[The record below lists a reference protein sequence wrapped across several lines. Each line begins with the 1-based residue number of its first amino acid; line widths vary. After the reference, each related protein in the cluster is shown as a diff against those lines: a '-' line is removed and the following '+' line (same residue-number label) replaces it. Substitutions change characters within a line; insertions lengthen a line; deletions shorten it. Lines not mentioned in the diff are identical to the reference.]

1 MHLIISSD
9 FEEMSGTAWED
20 FLFTLEK
27 MSKPVIC
34 LPSGKTPVIFLRNMR
49 NHFSRFKNYPDW
61 YFIGL
66 DEWVGIG
73 KGVKGSCRH
82 FFDEHLF
89 IPLGIPE
96 ERISFFNGIAED
108 LEEECRKAER
118 FIDAHKGIDI
128 TVLGIGTNGHLGLNE
143 PDSDPSLRTQIKT
156 LSESTITAAKDYFD
170 EPRVVSQ
177 GITLGL
183 KSLLESGT
191 VFLLAS
197 GDSKAEIIKAVVEGS
212 VRKEIPGSFL
222 QDHPN
227 CFVYL
232 DENAASK
239 LS

>member
-1 MHLIISSD
+1 MQLIISTD

-27 MSKPVIC
+27 ISKPLIC
-34 LPSGKTPVIFLRNMR
+34 LPSGKTPLIFLRNMR
-49 NHFSRFKNYPDW
+49 NHFSRHQNHPDW

-73 KGVKGSCRH
+73 KDVKGSCRQ

-89 IPLGIPE
+89 IPLGISE

-108 LEEECRKAER
+108 LQAECQKAER
-118 FIDAHKGIDI
+118 FIDAHKGIDL

-143 PDSDPSLRTQIKT
+143 PGSDPSLRTQIKP
-156 LSESTITAAKDYFD
+156 LSESTIKAARDYFD
-170 EPRVVSQ
+170 EPMDVNQ

-183 KSLLESGT
+183 KTLLESKT
-191 VFLLAS
+191 VFLMA
-197 GDSKAEIIKAVVEGS
+197 GGEAKAAIIKTVVEGS
-212 VRKEIPGSFL
+212 VTKDVPGSFL
-222 QDHPN
+222 QEHLN

-232 DENAASK
+232 DEEAA
-239 LS
+239 

>member
-27 MSKPVIC
+27 ISKPVIC
-34 LPSGKTPVIFLRNMR
+34 LPSGKTPVVFLRNMR
-49 NHFSRFKNYPDW
+49 NYFSRHQHHPDW

-73 KGVKGSCRH
+73 KDVKGSCRQ

-108 LEEECRKAER
+108 LGKECSKAEA
-118 FIDAHKGIDI
+118 FINAHKGIDI

-143 PDSDPSLRTQIKT
+143 PGSDPSLRTQIKT

-170 EPRVVSQ
+170 EPRDVHQ

-191 VFLLAS
+191 VFLMA
-197 GDSKAEIIKAVVEGS
+197 GGESKADIIKAVVEGP
-212 VRKEIPGSFL
+212 VTTEIPGSFL
-222 QDHPN
+222 QGHPN

-232 DENAASK
+232 DEKAASK

>member
-9 FEEMSGTAWED
+9 FEEMSGTAAED
-20 FLFTLEK
+20 FLFTLERIT
-27 MSKPVIC
+27 KPVIC

-49 NHFSRFKNYPDW
+49 NYFSRHEQYPDW
-61 YFIGL
+61 YFAGL

-73 KGVKGSCRH
+73 QNVKGSCRQ

-108 LEEECRKAER
+108 LEAECREAER

-128 TVLGIGTNGHLGLNE
+128 VVLGIGTNGHLGLNE
-143 PDSDPSLRTQIKT
+143 PGSDPLLRTQISE
-156 LSESTITAAKDYFD
+156 LSESTILAAKDYFD
-170 EPRVVSQ
+170 EPREVNQ

-183 KSLLESGT
+183 RSLLESKT
-191 VFLLAS
+191 IFLLAS
-197 GDSKAEIIKAVVEGS
+197 GESKSDIIKAVVEGP
-212 VRKEIPGSFL
+212 VTTDIPGSFL
-222 QDHPN
+222 QGHPN

-232 DENAASK
+232 DEKAASK

>member
-27 MSKPVIC
+27 ISKPVIC
-34 LPSGKTPVIFLRNMR
+34 LPSGKTPVVFLRNMR
-49 NHFSRFKNYPDW
+49 NYFSRHYNNPDW

-73 KGVKGSCRH
+73 KDVKGSCRQ

-89 IPLGIPE
+89 IPLRVPE

-108 LEEECRKAER
+108 LEKECSKAEA
-118 FIDAHKGIDI
+118 FINAHKGIDI

-143 PDSDPSLRTQIKT
+143 PGSDPSLRTQIKT

-170 EPRVVSQ
+170 EPRDVHQ

-191 VFLLAS
+191 VFLMA
-197 GDSKAEIIKAVVEGS
+197 GGESKADIIKAVVEGP
-212 VRKEIPGSFL
+212 VTTDIPGSFL
-222 QDHPN
+222 QGHPN

-232 DENAASK
+232 DEKAASK

>member
-1 MHLIISSD
+1 MHLIICTD
-9 FEEMSGTAWED
+9 FEEMSGTAAED

-27 MSKPVIC
+27 ISKPVIC

-49 NHFSRFKNYPDW
+49 NYFSRQVNHPDW

-66 DEWVGIG
+66 DEWVGVG
-73 KGVKGSCRH
+73 QDVKGSCRQ

-89 IPLGIPE
+89 KPLGIPE

-108 LEEECRKAER
+108 MEAECRKAEK

-143 PDSDPSLRTQIKT
+143 PGSDPSHRAQIT
-156 LSESTITAAKDYFD
+156 ELSESTLIAARDYFD
-170 EPRVVSQ
+170 EPKEVKQ

-183 KSLLESGT
+183 KALLDSKT

-197 GDSKAEIIKAVVEGS
+197 GESKSDIIKDIVEGP
-212 VRKEIPGSFL
+212 VTHDIPGSFL
-222 QDHPN
+222 QGHPN

-232 DENAASK
+232 DEKAASK
-239 LS
+239 LK

>member
-1 MHLIISSD
+1 
-9 FEEMSGTAWED
+9 MSGTASED

-27 MSKPVIC
+27 ISKPLIC
-34 LPSGKTPVIFLRNMR
+34 LPSGKTPVTFLRNMR
-49 NHFSRFKNYPDW
+49 NYFSRHQNHPDW

-73 KGVKGSCRH
+73 KDVKGSCRQ
-82 FFDEHLF
+82 FFDERLF
-89 IPLGIPE
+89 IPLGISE

-108 LEEECRKAER
+108 LEAECRKAEK

-128 TVLGIGTNGHLGLNE
+128 LVLGIGSNGHLGLNE
-143 PDSDPSLRTQIKT
+143 PGSDPSLHTQIT
-156 LSESTITAAKDYFD
+156 ALSESTILAAKDYFD
-170 EPRVVSQ
+170 QPMDIKQ

-183 KSLLESGT
+183 KTLLEAKT

-197 GDSKAEIIKAVVEGS
+197 GESKSDIIKAVVEGP
-212 VRKEIPGSFL
+212 VNPDKPGSIL
-222 QDHPN
+222 QGHSN

-232 DENAASK
+232 DEKAASK